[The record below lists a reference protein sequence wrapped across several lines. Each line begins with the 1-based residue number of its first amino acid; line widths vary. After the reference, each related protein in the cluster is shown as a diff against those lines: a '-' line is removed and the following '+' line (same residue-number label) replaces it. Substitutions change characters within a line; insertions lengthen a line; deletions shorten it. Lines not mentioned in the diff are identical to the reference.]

1 MKMRY
6 IKYLPGNLA
15 LKKSWIV
22 GHYDVVRI
30 CQQQSITKKKIG
42 LESVELLAL
51 TFLRWVALGKSIS
64 SLSLNFHFY
73 KIVYISDWAV
83 RSVLCQ

>member
-42 LESVELLAL
+42 LESVE
-51 TFLRWVALGKSIS
+51 RVGSNIS
-64 SLSLNFHFY
+64 EVSG
-73 KIVYISDWAV
+73 IG
-83 RSVLCQ
+83 